1 MREIVEYE
9 YGAVLILDEWGKLEG
24 ILTERD
30 IIRAIAEGKDLFK
43 LKVADIMKRTTV
55 VAHKDLPIR
64 IVLQLFGAYK
74 VRRIPVVD
82 DDGRVLGVISS
93 TDAVYEA
100 LPKVLHPLA
109 AKLEKAL
116 REGPEVE
123 DNVISAAKL
132 FAEQKIDGAW
142 ASSKLISE
150 RSIIKAL
157 LEQKKPSDF
166 AEKVIEVSPG
176 FSLRDVAE
184 LMKLNKIRFVTF
196 DKKYAFTRD
205 IAVVASEKAEYT
217 IKSYTLVKVKPGHE
231 KTILEDLKRIEE
243 IVSIE
248 MCTGPYD
255 FVATA
260 LIGPEMGEAIA
271 TFLRRKD
278 YVLDTLTL
286 VVLPEKFSE
295 GEKE

>member
-9 YGAVLILDEWGKLEG
+9 YGAVLILDEEGKLEG

-30 IIRAIAEGKDLFK
+30 IIKAIAEGKDLFK
-43 LKVADIMKRTTV
+43 LKVGDIMKRTTV

-64 IVLQLFGAYK
+64 MVLQLFGAYK

-82 DDGRVLGVISS
+82 DDGKVLGVISS

-109 AKLEKAL
+109 AKLGKAL
-116 REGPEVE
+116 RDAPEVE

-132 FAEQKIDGAW
+132 FAQQKIDGAW
-142 ASSKLISE
+142 ASSRLISE

-157 LEQKKPSDF
+157 LEQKRPSDF
-166 AEKVIEVSPG
+166 AEKVIEASPE
-176 FSLRDVAE
+176 FSLKDVAE
-184 LMKLNKIRFVTF
+184 LMKLNRIRFVTF
-196 DKKYAFTRD
+196 GKKYAFTRD
-205 IAVVASEKAEYT
+205 IAVVAAERAEYT
-217 IKSYTLVKVKPGHE
+217 IKAYTLVKVKPGYE
-231 KTILEDLKRIEE
+231 KAVLEDLGKIEE
-243 IVSIE
+243 IVAIE

-260 LIGPEMGEAIA
+260 LLGPEMDEVIPAY
-271 TFLRRKD
+271 LRRKD

-286 VVLPEKFSE
+286 VVLPEKSGE
-295 GEKE
+295 GEKR